1 MIDTEL
7 MEEEQLSQRKP
18 NGAVEFWSKNQ
29 DTVGAILL
37 AILAV
42 MLLFALLR
50 AQKKI
55 RDLLEERRHQTPVD

>member
-7 MEEEQLSQRKP
+7 MEEEQISQRKP
-18 NGAVEFWSKNQ
+18 HGVVEFWSKNQ

-42 MLLFALLR
+42 LLLFALLR

-55 RDLLEERRHQTPVD
+55 RDLLEERRAQPHDE